1 MPSLDQA
8 LGIHPQ
14 ALTLRARRAEV
25 LAQNLANAD
34 TPHYRARDIDFR
46 DILNDAGGDARLQAT
61 RSGHFGDGAP
71 GSSED
76 DLLYRVPTQPSLDQ
90 NTVDVAA
97 ERARFVDNSMRYQAS
112 LRFLDGKFSGIKTAL
127 RGE

>member
-14 ALTLRARRAEV
+14 AMMLRARRAEV
-25 LAQNLANAD
+25 LAANLANAD
-34 TPHYRARDIDFR
+34 TPNYRAVDIDFGNV
-46 DILNDAGGDARLQAT
+46 LAAQGDADNLTTTHQ
-61 RSGHFGDGAP
+61 GHFGIGSAQLLGA
-71 GSSED
+71 E
-76 DLLYRVPTQPSLDQ
+76 LKYRLPTQPSLDQ

-112 LRFLDGKFSGIKTAL
+112 LRFLDGKFSGLKAAL

>member
-1 MPSLDQA
+1 MPSFEQA

-14 ALTLRARRAEV
+14 AMTLRARRAEL
-25 LAQNLANAD
+25 LAANLANAD
-34 TPHYRARDIDFR
+34 TPNYQARDIDFR
-46 DILNDAGGDARLQAT
+46 TVLSAESDPTRLAVT
-61 RSGHFGDGAP
+61 NRGHFDVGGEAIMGA
-71 GSSED
+71 E
-76 DLLYRVPTQPSLDQ
+76 LMYRAPTQPSLDQ

-112 LRFLDGKFSGIKTAL
+112 LRFLDDRISGLKSAL

>member
-14 ALTLRARRAEV
+14 ALMFRARRAEL
-25 LAQNLANAD
+25 LATNLANAD
-34 TPHYRARDIDFR
+34 TPNYRARDIDFR
-46 DILNDAGGDARLQAT
+46 KILAGHNSTTKIDST
-61 RSGHFGDGAP
+61 RDGHFNSQSKGMFDA
-71 GSSED
+71 E
-76 DLLYRVPTQPSLDQ
+76 LMYRMPDQPSLDQ

-97 ERARFVDNSMRYQAS
+97 ERARFLDNSLRYQAS
-112 LRFLDGKFSGIKTAL
+112 LRFLDGRFSGIKSAL

>member
-14 ALTLRARRAEV
+14 AMMLRAHRAEV
-25 LAQNLANAD
+25 LAANLANAD
-34 TPHYRARDIDFR
+34 TPYYQARDIEFQH
-46 DILNDAGGDARLQAT
+46 ILAGHGESVRMQT
-61 RSGHFGDGAP
+61 THPGHLGAAGP
-71 GSSED
+71 VAGA
-76 DLLYRVPTQPSLDQ
+76 DLMYRTPTQPSLDQ

-97 ERARFVDNSMRYQAS
+97 ERARFVENSLRYQAS
-112 LRFLDGKFSGIKTAL
+112 LRFLDGKFSGLKTAL

>member
-14 ALTLRARRAEV
+14 AMKLRAHRAQI
-25 LAQNLANAD
+25 LAANLANAD

-46 DILNDAGGDARLQAT
+46 SVLSNAGSTTRLAAT
-61 RSGHFGDGAP
+61 RAGHFSDAASGYGDI
-71 GSSED
+71 
-76 DLLYRVPTQPSLDQ
+76 DLKYREPTQASLDQ

-97 ERARFVDNSMRYQAS
+97 ERARFLDNSLRYQAS
-112 LRFLDGKFSGIKTAL
+112 LRFLDGKLSGIKSAL

>member
-14 ALTLRARRAEV
+14 AMKLRAYRAQV
-25 LAQNLANAD
+25 LAANLANAE
-34 TPHYRARDIDFR
+34 TPNYRARDVDFR
-46 DILNDAGGDARLQAT
+46 SALSEADATTRLAAT
-61 RSGHFGDGAP
+61 RRGHFSDAAP
-71 GSSED
+71 GFGD
-76 DLLYRVPTQPSLDQ
+76 IDLQYREPDQASLDQ

-97 ERARFVDNSMRYQAS
+97 ERARFVDNSLRYQAS
-112 LRFLDGKFSGIKTAL
+112 LRFLDGKLSGIKSAL